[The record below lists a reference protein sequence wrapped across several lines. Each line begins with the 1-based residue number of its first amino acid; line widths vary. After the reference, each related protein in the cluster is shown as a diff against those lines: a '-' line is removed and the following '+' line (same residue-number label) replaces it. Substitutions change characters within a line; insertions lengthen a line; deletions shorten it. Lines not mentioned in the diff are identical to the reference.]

1 MVFVAQSV
9 FVIMAKAKK
18 GFSRSDRVAEQ
29 IQRELAELIRKGL
42 KDPRVGWVTLTAVE
56 VTRDYSHAKVFYTVM
71 DENKREITQ
80 EALDSAAGY
89 LRNELGRQIRLF
101 SMPQLHFVYD
111 DSIARGVYMSRLI
124 DDVVGNAA
132 NPAEA
137 QDEVGEDGDD
147 EQQEDADKA

>member
-1 MVFVAQSV
+1 
-9 FVIMAKAKK
+9 MAKAKK

-80 EALDSAAGY
+80 EALDSAAGF

-124 DDVVGNAA
+124 DDVVAGAA
-132 NPAEA
+132 PNPEADVAEGDDG
-137 QDEVGEDGDD
+137 QDEG
-147 EQQEDADKA
+147 ADKA

>member
-1 MVFVAQSV
+1 
-9 FVIMAKAKK
+9 MAKAKK

-80 EALDSAAGY
+80 EALDSAAGF

-124 DDVVGNAA
+124 DDVVAGAAA
-132 NPAEA
+132 NPEADVAE
-137 QDEVGEDGDD
+137 GDD
-147 EQQEDADKA
+147 ELDEGADKA

>member
-1 MVFVAQSV
+1 
-9 FVIMAKAKK
+9 MAKAKK

-80 EALDSAAGY
+80 EALDSAAGF

-124 DDVVGNAA
+124 DDVVAGAAA
-132 NPAEA
+132 NPEADAAE
-137 QDEVGEDGDD
+137 GDD
-147 EQQEDADKA
+147 EQDEGADKA

>member
-1 MVFVAQSV
+1 
-9 FVIMAKAKK
+9 MAKAKK

-80 EALDSAAGY
+80 EALDSAAGF

-124 DDVVGNAA
+124 DDVVAGAAA
-132 NPAEA
+132 NPEA
-137 QDEVGEDGDD
+137 DAVEGDDDDDD
-147 EQQEDADKA
+147 EQDEGADKA